1 MPASAEYISTGE
13 GKMGEKVYIVIPAY
27 NEQSAITGVL
37 SDLKSHGYQNIVV
50 VDDYSTDSTA
60 AISRQNSA
68 AVVRHSVNR
77 GQGASLQTGIDY
89 ALAHGADIIVTFDA
103 DGQHSAAEIPDL
115 LKPIRDRE
123 VEVALG
129 SRFLSRKSN
138 VPLFKQLAL
147 KAGIIFTYFR
157 SVILLSD
164 AHNGFRALSRSAA
177 QKIRITSDRMEHA
190 SEIVEEIH
198 KKHLKHKEVPV
209 TVHYTEYS
217 RGKGQSPFEAL
228 RIGARTL
235 FRKLIS

>member
-1 MPASAEYISTGE
+1 M
-13 GKMGEKVYIVIPAY
+13 GKKVYIVIPAH
-27 NEQSAITGVL
+27 NEQSAIKGVL
-37 SDLKSHGYQNIVV
+37 NDLKSHGYQNIVV
-50 VDDYSTDSTA
+50 VDDFSTDSTA
-60 AISRQNSA
+60 AISQQNSA

-89 ALAHGADIIVTFDA
+89 ALARGADIIVTFDA
-103 DGQHSAAEIPDL
+103 DGQHSAAEIQDL
-115 LKPIRDRE
+115 LRPIRSHE
-123 VEVALG
+123 AEVALG

-138 VPLFKQLAL
+138 VPLFKKLAL
-147 KAGIIFTYFR
+147 KAGIIFTYLM
-157 SVILLSD
+157 SGILLSD

-209 TVHYTEYS
+209 TVRYTDYS
-217 RGKGQSPFEAL
+217 RSKGQSPFEAL

>member
-1 MPASAEYISTGE
+1 
-13 GKMGEKVYIVIPAY
+13 MGEKVYIVIPAY

-37 SDLKSHGYQNIVV
+37 SGLKSHGYRDIVV
-50 VDDYSTDSTA
+50 VDDCSTDSTA
-60 AISRQNSA
+60 KVSQQNGA

-103 DGQHSAAEIPDL
+103 DGQHSAAEIQDL
-115 LKPIRDRE
+115 LRPIQSHE
-123 VEVALG
+123 AEVALG

-138 VPLFKQLAL
+138 VPLFKKLAL
-147 KAGIIFTYFR
+147 KAGIIFTYLM
-157 SVILLSD
+157 SGILLSD

-209 TVHYTEYS
+209 TIQYTAYS